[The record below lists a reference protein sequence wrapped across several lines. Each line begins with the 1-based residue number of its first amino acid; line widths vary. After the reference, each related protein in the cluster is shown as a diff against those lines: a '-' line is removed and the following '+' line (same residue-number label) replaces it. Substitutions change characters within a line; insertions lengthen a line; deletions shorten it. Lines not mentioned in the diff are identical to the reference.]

1 MADGADNNGNLVSQV
16 MHVATTNDLNT
27 YTTNFTIPDFN
38 DYTYDSLNRLTNVL
52 NYNMVGNAG
61 SYSWNHPFNQKFQY
75 DRWGNR
81 TIDNAGTWGQIP
93 NPVQVIEATTNRL
106 TNISGT
112 PLSYDPQGNQTNG
125 GSGERLYDA
134 ENRMTKAVHNSGP
147 GQYYYYNAEGQ
158 RTRRI
163 VNGEEWWMVYGF
175 DGELVAEYKVTGGSA
190 PAPTSP
196 VKEYI
201 YREGQV
207 LVVSEQ
213 GNAEGRKLQWLVHD
227 QLGTPRM
234 IFDTSGRL
242 HDDPATTNVVEGVRR
257 HDYLPFGEENVYN
270 AAGGSRTAANGYVA
284 DGVRQQFAG
293 YERDSETG
301 LDFAGARYFSAV
313 QGRFT
318 SADNFL
324 NDTQAVDPSSWNLY
338 AYVRNNPLRYTDP
351 TGEKI
356 YAGGLSQADQDELLK
371 RTNYT
376 YGCQSCV
383 SVDKDGYLAVD
394 TSGLSKQVAG
404 ATQYLTDAI
413 NSTDYFAAV
422 AVSNNDK
429 SIAFGQNLENGT
441 TVTFNGQKRV
451 ADKITLDFGDD
462 KAVSGNKDAA
472 QAFLYTV
479 FAHEVAHGYP
489 RRRSDP
495 AEGGSITGPVVDAV
509 NLILQ
514 ARGLPLRERYSASPA
529 ATYWAAVP
537 HGYADR
543 DKKTGQIKY
552 QGSGIKV
559 KEETK
564 LVVRWVRSMVGG
576 RGIN

>member
-1 MADGADNNGNLVSQV
+1 
-16 MHVATTNDLNT
+16 
-27 YTTNFTIPDFN
+27 
-38 DYTYDSLNRLTNVL
+38 
-52 NYNMVGNAG
+52 
-61 SYSWNHPFNQKFQY
+61 
-75 DRWGNR
+75 
-81 TIDNAGTWGQIP
+81 
-93 NPVQVIEATTNRL
+93 
-106 TNISGT
+106 
-112 PLSYDPQGNQTNG
+112 
-125 GSGERLYDA
+125 
-134 ENRMTKAVHNSGP
+134 
-147 GQYYYYNAEGQ
+147 
-158 RTRRI
+158 
-163 VNGEEWWMVYGF
+163 
-175 DGELVAEYKVTGGSA
+175 
-190 PAPTSP
+190 
-196 VKEYI
+196 
-201 YREGQV
+201 
-207 LVVSEQ
+207 
-213 GNAEGRKLQWLVHD
+213 
-227 QLGTPRM
+227 
-234 IFDTSGRL
+234 
-242 HDDPATTNVVEGVRR
+242 
-257 HDYLPFGEENVYN
+257 
-270 AAGGSRTAANGYVA
+270 
-284 DGVRQQFAG
+284 VRQQFAG